1 VIEAA
6 SAGANENVQR
16 AIEIFESVRENGA
29 PAPVPAPAGSG
40 TVNTLFAEVAQ
51 QVQFGQLSPADA
63 AKQFMAQAASE
74 LG

>member
-1 VIEAA
+1 
-6 SAGANENVQR
+6 
-16 AIEIFESVRENGA
+16 VRENGA